1 MAKKLFRLRR
11 NALGI
16 FAIIAIAFYSCENET
31 MEQFEEEDLAGHSE
45 ALIPGQYIVVLKD
58 DGIKTIKNWGAR
70 KSDDRASRIKSYE
83 EIQFALRKE
92 IQEGFNLK
100 IEQLGKVY
108 GSALTGFSAKLSQE
122 ELDRLEADDRV
133 DYIEQDFMVYL
144 EAMAIPNPIINSI
157 LLQTSSTGQNTPWGI
172 TQIGGA
178 VNASNLNRWAFVI
191 DSGIQLDHPDL
202 NVNQQHGRSFVPGYS
217 SPTDQNGHGT
227 HVAGTIAAINN
238 SFGVVGVAAGAT
250 VVPVRVFGPT
260 GGSAN
265 SVIVSGI
272 DYTAQVALANDVAN
286 LSLGGPASTVT
297 DNAVRNLAAKGV
309 FCAIAAGNEAQN
321 ANNVSPAR
329 VTGSR
334 LYTVS
339 AFDVNGVFATFSN
352 FGNPPIVVSAPGVNI
367 NSTWIGSGYRA
378 ISGTSMATPHVAGIL
393 LANNG
398 TVRWSGNVTN
408 DPDGQPDRKARR

>member
-1 MAKKLFRLRR
+1 MKKCLFNLRR
-11 NALGI
+11 NAVGL
-16 FAIIAIAFYSCENET
+16 FALSAILFYSCQNEA
-31 MEQFEEEDLAGHSE
+31 MEQFAEENPATQSDVF
-45 ALIPGQYIVVLKD
+45 IPGQYIVVLKEE
-58 DGIKTIKNWGAR
+58 GIKTLPNWGNKR
-70 KSDDRASRIKSYE
+70 SDDRASRIKQYD
-83 EIQFALRKE
+83 EIQVALRKE
-92 IQEGFNLK
+92 IQDNFGLK
-100 IEQLGKVY
+100 TDQLGNVY
-108 GSALTGFSAKLSQE
+108 GSALLGFSAKLNPE
-122 ELDRLEADDRV
+122 ELSKLEADDRV

-144 EAMAIPNPIINSI
+144 EEIAIPNPLINFI
-157 LLQTSSTGQNTPWGI
+157 LLQASSSSQSTPWGI

-178 VNASNLNRWAFVI
+178 VNATGLNRWAFVI
-191 DSGIQLDHPDL
+191 DSGIQLNHPDL
-202 NVNQQHGRSFVPGYS
+202 NVNQQFGRSFVSGYS

-260 GGSAN
+260 GGSPN

-272 DYTAQVALANDVAN
+272 DYTTQVATANDVAN
-286 LSLGGPASTVT
+286 LSLGGPASTVS
-297 DNAVRNLAAKGV
+297 DNAVRSLAAKGV
-309 FCAIAAGNEAQN
+309 YCAIAAGNDAQN

-329 VTGSR
+329 VTGTR
-334 LYTVS
+334 LYTIS
-339 AFDVNGVFATFSN
+339 AFDINGVFASFSN

-398 TVRWSGNVTN
+398 TIRWSGNVTN